1 MNWNIFW
8 GLYTLAFAVAALLV
22 WFFLY
27 YRKKHYTE
35 LCSVKTTGTVVR
47 YSAVR
52 YNDIS
57 LPVVEYTAN
66 GRTYTVVGPKF
77 SATVTKSFSSP
88 FHRAKTDITSNLTT
102 REDLPSVLKLN
113 LRQNSLAGL
122 TESPLLE
129 LYPIGSEVDVF
140 YNPRKP
146 KNGLRP
152 KVRPPSES
160 PLHHH
165 PTSGPHLSG
174 CRPLHLLRPHHHH
187 ALKNRF
193 VPPRLPARISSS
205 SSIKESLAASARV
218 LDIPVH

>member
-57 LPVVEYTAN
+57 LPMVEYTAN

-88 FHRAKTDITSNLTT
+88 FHRTKTDITSNLTT
-102 REDLPSVLKLN
+102 R
-113 LRQNSLAGL
+113 
-122 TESPLLE
+122 
-129 LYPIGSEVDVF
+129 VF
-140 YNPRKP
+140 
-146 KNGLRP
+146 
-152 KVRPPSES
+152 
-160 PLHHH
+160 
-165 PTSGPHLSG
+165 
-174 CRPLHLLRPHHHH
+174 
-187 ALKNRF
+187 F
-193 VPPRLPARISSS
+193 
-205 SSIKESLAASARV
+205 ASANS
-218 LDIPVH
+218 

>member
-22 WFFLY
+22 WYFLY

-77 SATVTKSFSSP
+77 SATVSKSFSSP
-88 FHRAKTDITSNLTT
+88 FHRVKTDITSNLTT

-146 KNGLRP
+146 KMAYVQRFARPQKILYTIVLLLGL
-152 KVRPPSES
+152 
-160 PLHHH
+160 
-165 PTSGPHLSG
+165 T
-174 CRPLHLLRPHHHH
+174 
-187 ALKNRF
+187 F
-193 VPPRLPARISSS
+193 
-205 SSIKESLAASARV
+205 LAAA
-218 LDIPVH
+218 LFIFFGPTITMH

>member
-22 WFFLY
+22 WYFLY

-35 LCSVKTTGTVVR
+35 LCSVKTTG
-47 YSAVR
+47 
-52 YNDIS
+52 
-57 LPVVEYTAN
+57 
-66 GRTYTVVGPKF
+66 
-77 SATVTKSFSSP
+77 TKSFSSP

-122 TESPLLE
+122 TESSLLE

-146 KNGLRP
+146 KMAYVQRFARPQKVLYTIVLLLGL
-152 KVRPPSES
+152 
-160 PLHHH
+160 
-165 PTSGPHLSG
+165 T
-174 CRPLHLLRPHHHH
+174 
-187 ALKNRF
+187 F
-193 VPPRLPARISSS
+193 
-205 SSIKESLAASARV
+205 LAAAFSI
-218 LDIPVH
+218 LFGPTITIH

>member
-8 GLYTLAFAVAALLV
+8 GLYTLAF
-22 WFFLY
+22 
-27 YRKKHYTE
+27 
-35 LCSVKTTGTVVR
+35 
-47 YSAVR
+47 AVR

-140 YNPRKP
+140 YNLSLIHIYGFSGHVVDELGHHERQSTFKQHLDSH
-146 KNGLRP
+146 KHRRLNG
-152 KVRPPSES
+152 
-160 PLHHH
+160 
-165 PTSGPHLSG
+165 
-174 CRPLHLLRPHHHH
+174 RPLVVPD
-187 ALKNRF
+187 AL
-193 VPPRLPARISSS
+193 
-205 SSIKESLAASARV
+205 
-218 LDIPVH
+218 H

>member
-35 LCSVKTTGTVVR
+35 LCSVKT
-47 YSAVR
+47 
-52 YNDIS
+52 
-57 LPVVEYTAN
+57 
-66 GRTYTVVGPKF
+66 
-77 SATVTKSFSSP
+77 TVTKSFSSP

-140 YNPRKP
+140 YNPVKP
-146 KNGLRP
+146 KMAYVQRFARPQKVLYTIVLLLGL
-152 KVRPPSES
+152 
-160 PLHHH
+160 
-165 PTSGPHLSG
+165 T
-174 CRPLHLLRPHHHH
+174 
-187 ALKNRF
+187 F
-193 VPPRLPARISSS
+193 
-205 SSIKESLAASARV
+205 LAAA
-218 LDIPVH
+218 LFIFFGPTITMH

>member
-8 GLYTLAFAVAALLV
+8 GLYTLAF
-22 WFFLY
+22 
-27 YRKKHYTE
+27 
-35 LCSVKTTGTVVR
+35 
-47 YSAVR
+47 AVR

-66 GRTYTVVGPKF
+66 GRTYTVVGPQF

-129 LYPIGSEVDVF
+129 LYPH
-140 YNPRKP
+140 R
-146 KNGLRP
+146 LR
-152 KVRPPSES
+152 S
-160 PLHHH
+160 
-165 PTSGPHLSG
+165 
-174 CRPLHLLRPHHHH
+174 
-187 ALKNRF
+187 
-193 VPPRLPARISSS
+193 
-205 SSIKESLAASARV
+205 
-218 LDIPVH
+218 

>member
-8 GLYTLAFAVAALLV
+8 GLYTLAF
-22 WFFLY
+22 
-27 YRKKHYTE
+27 
-35 LCSVKTTGTVVR
+35 
-47 YSAVR
+47 AVR

-77 SATVTKSFSSP
+77 SATVTESFSSP

-146 KNGLRP
+146 KMAYVQRFD
-152 KVRPPSES
+152 VY
-160 PLHHH
+160 PLSR
-165 PTSGPHLSG
+165 TTLIFRG
-174 CRPLHLLRPHHHH
+174 
-187 ALKNRF
+187 
-193 VPPRLPARISSS
+193 V
-205 SSIKESLAASARV
+205 
-218 LDIPVH
+218 

>member
-8 GLYTLAFAVAALLV
+8 GLYTLAFAVASLLV

-35 LCSVKTTGTVVR
+35 LCSVKTTGTIVR

-52 YNDIS
+52 YNDVR

-66 GRTYTVVGPKF
+66 GHTYTVVGPKF

-88 FHRAKTDITSNLTT
+88 FHRVKSDITSNLTT
-102 REDLPSVLKLN
+102 WENLPDVLKLN
-113 LRQNSLAGL
+113 LRQNSIASL

-129 LYPIGSEVDVF
+129 LYPIGSQVDVF

-146 KNGLRP
+146 KMAYVQRFPRP
-152 KVRPPSES
+152 QKV
-160 PLHHH
+160 LY
-165 PTSGPHLSG
+165 TIV
-174 CRPLHLLRPHHHH
+174 LL
-187 ALKNRF
+187 LGITF
-193 VPPRLPARISSS
+193 
-205 SSIKESLAASARV
+205 LAAA
-218 LDIPVH
+218 LFIFFGPTLTMH

>member
-8 GLYTLAFAVAALLV
+8 ALYTLAFAVAALLV
-22 WFFLY
+22 WYFLY

-140 YNPRKP
+140 YNPVKP
-146 KNGLRP
+146 KMAYVQRFARPQKVLYTIVLLLGL
-152 KVRPPSES
+152 
-160 PLHHH
+160 
-165 PTSGPHLSG
+165 T
-174 CRPLHLLRPHHHH
+174 
-187 ALKNRF
+187 F
-193 VPPRLPARISSS
+193 
-205 SSIKESLAASARV
+205 LAAA
-218 LDIPVH
+218 LFIFFGPTITMH

>member
-113 LRQNSLAGL
+113 LRQNALAGL
-122 TESPLLE
+122 TESPLL
-129 LYPIGSEVDVF
+129 
-140 YNPRKP
+140 
-146 KNGLRP
+146 
-152 KVRPPSES
+152 
-160 PLHHH
+160 
-165 PTSGPHLSG
+165 
-174 CRPLHLLRPHHHH
+174 
-187 ALKNRF
+187 
-193 VPPRLPARISSS
+193 
-205 SSIKESLAASARV
+205 
-218 LDIPVH
+218 

>member
-35 LCSVKTTGTVVR
+35 LCSVKTTG
-47 YSAVR
+47 
-52 YNDIS
+52 
-57 LPVVEYTAN
+57 
-66 GRTYTVVGPKF
+66 TVVGPKF

-140 YNPRKP
+140 YNPYKP
-146 KNGLRP
+146 KMAYVQRFARPQKVLYTIILLLGL
-152 KVRPPSES
+152 
-160 PLHHH
+160 
-165 PTSGPHLSG
+165 T
-174 CRPLHLLRPHHHH
+174 
-187 ALKNRF
+187 F
-193 VPPRLPARISSS
+193 
-205 SSIKESLAASARV
+205 LAAA
-218 LDIPVH
+218 LFILFGPAITMH

>member
-22 WFFLY
+22 WYFLY

-35 LCSVKTTGTVVR
+35 LCSVKTTG
-47 YSAVR
+47 
-52 YNDIS
+52 
-57 LPVVEYTAN
+57 
-66 GRTYTVVGPKF
+66 
-77 SATVTKSFSSP
+77 TKSFSSP

-146 KNGLRP
+146 KMAYVQRFTRPQKVLYTIVLLLGLI
-152 KVRPPSES
+152 
-160 PLHHH
+160 
-165 PTSGPHLSG
+165 
-174 CRPLHLLRPHHHH
+174 
-187 ALKNRF
+187 F
-193 VPPRLPARISSS
+193 
-205 SSIKESLAASARV
+205 LAAA
-218 LDIPVH
+218 LFFLFGPAITMH

>member
-47 YSAVR
+47 Y
-52 YNDIS
+52 NDIR

-102 REDLPSVLKLN
+102 REDLPDELKLN
-113 LRQNSLAGL
+113 LRKSSLAGL

-129 LYPIGSEVDVF
+129 LYPIGSQADVF

-146 KNGLRP
+146 KMAYVQRFPRP
-152 KVRPPSES
+152 QKV
-160 PLHHH
+160 LY
-165 PTSGPHLSG
+165 TLI
-174 CRPLHLLRPHHHH
+174 LL
-187 ALKNRF
+187 LGITF
-193 VPPRLPARISSS
+193 
-205 SSIKESLAASARV
+205 LAAALFTFFGPTITMR
-218 LDIPVH
+218 

>member
-22 WFFLY
+22 WYFLY

-35 LCSVKTTGTVVR
+35 LCSIKTTG
-47 YSAVR
+47 
-52 YNDIS
+52 
-57 LPVVEYTAN
+57 
-66 GRTYTVVGPKF
+66 
-77 SATVTKSFSSP
+77 TKSFSSP

-113 LRQNSLAGL
+113 LRQNSIAGL

-146 KNGLRP
+146 QMAYVQRFARPQKVLYTIVLLLGL
-152 KVRPPSES
+152 
-160 PLHHH
+160 
-165 PTSGPHLSG
+165 T
-174 CRPLHLLRPHHHH
+174 
-187 ALKNRF
+187 F
-193 VPPRLPARISSS
+193 
-205 SSIKESLAASARV
+205 LAAA
-218 LDIPVH
+218 LFIFFGPAITMH